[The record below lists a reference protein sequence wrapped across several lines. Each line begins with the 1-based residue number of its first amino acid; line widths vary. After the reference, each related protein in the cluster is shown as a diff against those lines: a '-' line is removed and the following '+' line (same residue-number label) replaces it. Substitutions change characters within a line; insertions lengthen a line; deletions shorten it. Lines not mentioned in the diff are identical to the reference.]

1 MKVKLDKV
9 DLWLSCDEKKLLYN
23 KITFKTEG
31 GAKIEFPVNMDFFIK
46 LEKMIF
52 TEMGSDIKEQC
63 SIAINGQDNQK
74 EFYLLSL

>member
-31 GAKIEFPVNMDFFIK
+31 GLK
-46 LEKMIF
+46 
-52 TEMGSDIKEQC
+52 
-63 SIAINGQDNQK
+63 
-74 EFYLLSL
+74 